1 MSDHT
6 SSPVNA
12 GPSGLDISSFS
23 PTVRPQDDFFRYVN
37 GPWLDAHVIPDD
49 RAADGSFHALRDD
62 AEVHVR
68 TIIEESG
75 PDTVIGALY
84 ASFMDT
90 DRVDALGTEPLEPD
104 LALVDNAA
112 DRTALAA
119 ALGTLATTGVGGL
132 VGFYVFAD
140 KRDPQRNVVYLEQ
153 SGLGLPDEAY
163 YREDIHAE
171 TRTKYVAHID
181 RMTELAGLEI
191 DADTVMAFETALA
204 QHHWDVV
211 RRREADLTYN
221 PTTLTELEADAPGFA
236 WRAWADAVGMPSAAH
251 DLLIADEP
259 TFFTGAAQLWAATDL
274 DTLKQWL
281 RWHVLMSRAAYLTQ
295 EISRANFEFYGT
307 VLSGAPQQRDR
318 WKRAVGFV
326 EGAVG
331 ELVGQEY
338 VARHFPP
345 AYKDEMQKLVANL
358 VEAYRESI
366 NSISWMT
373 AETKKRAL
381 DKLDAFTPKIGY
393 PDKWRDYTGLEV
405 SADDLLGNVRA
416 ASQFEQDWE
425 WSKIGEPVDNLE
437 WLMTPQTVN
446 AYYLPT
452 GNEIVFPAAILQ
464 PPFFHPEAD
473 DALNYGAIGSVIGH
487 EIGHGFDDQGS
498 KYNGSGS
505 LEDWWTEA
513 DRAAF
518 MERANVLIEQYNRY
532 SPLQL
537 SDEHKVNGALTVG
550 ENIGDLA
557 GVEIGLKAYRMA
569 LGGSLEDAP
578 VVDGLTAVQRYFIG
592 YALTERTKRRDEA
605 VITQINTDPHSPE
618 EFRINGVVRNLD
630 EWYQAFGVT
639 EDDALY
645 LAPEDRVSIW

>member
-1 MSDHT
+1 MSDPT
-6 SSPVNA
+6 SAPAPA
-12 GPSGLDISSFS
+12 GPASLDQSSFS

-37 GPWLDAHVIPDD
+37 GPWLETHVIPDD

-62 AEVHVR
+62 AEAHVR
-68 TIIEESG
+68 TIIEEAG
-75 PDTVIGALY
+75 PDTTIGALY

-90 DRVDALGTEPLEPD
+90 DRVDALGTAPLQPD
-104 LALVDNAA
+104 LDLVDGAA
-112 DRTALAA
+112 NHRALAA
-119 ALGTLATTGVGGL
+119 ALGTLETTGVGGL
-132 VGFYVFAD
+132 LGFYVFAD

-163 YREDIHAE
+163 YREDLHAQ
-171 TRTKYVAHID
+171 TREKYVAHIS
-181 RMTELAGLEI
+181 RMAALASLDI
-191 DADTVMAFETALA
+191 DAATVMAFETALA
-204 QHHWDVV
+204 THHWDVV

-221 PTTLTELEADAPGFA
+221 PTTLSDLEIDAPGFA
-236 WRAWADAVGMPSAAH
+236 WQAWADAVGMPAEAH
-251 DLLIADEP
+251 GLLIADEP
-259 TFFTGAAQLWAATDL
+259 TFFTGAAQLWAQTDV
-274 DTLKQWL
+274 DTLKQWA
-281 RWHVLMSRAAYLTQ
+281 RWHVLSARAAYLTQ

-318 WKRAVGFV
+318 WKRGVGFV

-338 VARHFPP
+338 VKRHFPP
-345 AYKDEMQKLVANL
+345 AYKAEMQRLVDNL

-366 NSISWMT
+366 TSITWMT
-373 AETKKRAL
+373 PETKKRAL

-416 ASQFEQDWE
+416 TNRFEQEWE
-425 WSKIGEPVDNLE
+425 WSKIGKPVDNTE

-518 MERANVLIEQYNRY
+518 MERATVLIEQYNGY
-532 SPLQL
+532 SPAQL
-537 SDEHKVNGALTVG
+537 GDEHKVNGALTVG

-569 LGGSLEDAP
+569 LGGSFDDAP
-578 VVDGLTAVQRYFIG
+578 VIDGLTAVQRYFIG

-630 EWYQAFGVT
+630 EWYEAFDVQPSD
-639 EDDALY
+639 ELY